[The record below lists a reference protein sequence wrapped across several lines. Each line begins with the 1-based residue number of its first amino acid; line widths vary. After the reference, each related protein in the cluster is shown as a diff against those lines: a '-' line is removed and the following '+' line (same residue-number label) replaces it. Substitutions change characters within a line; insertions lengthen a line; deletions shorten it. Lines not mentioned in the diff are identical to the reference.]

1 MIGKERIRAG
11 VSLSFLLLLAI
22 FVLLPAGV
30 SAASFEE
37 VKSVARV
44 APASFGADE
53 EVEIVLNIGG
63 EAPLAVG
70 IVETI
75 PEGFRFP
82 EKDSDVS
89 DAAHFEV
96 DREAGM
102 IAFSVLDE
110 TEIRYRVIASPA
122 GGKDSFTGKWVDL
135 LVQTPELNEGKE
147 RWESVSDPNSILP
160 ASGSKSQTGSSTAS
174 DSSKAGSEES
184 GSSAPGF
191 GIGIAF
197 PGLLICASLFK
208 MKISGGREIGGGR
221 KIAGGRK

>member
-1 MIGKERIRAG
+1 MITKERIKSG
-11 VSLSFLLLLAI
+11 FLLSFLLVLAI
-22 FVLLPAGV
+22 FVLLPAGA
-30 SAASFEE
+30 SAAGYEE
-37 VKSVARV
+37 VKSVTRV

-53 EVEIVLNIGG
+53 EVEIVLNIEG

-82 EKDSDVS
+82 EKDADVS

-96 DREAGM
+96 DRKAGK

-110 TEIRYRVIASPA
+110 TEVRYRVIASPA
-122 GGKDSFTGKWVDL
+122 GGEDSFSGEWVDL
-135 LVQTPELNEGKE
+135 LVQTPELNEGEE
-147 RWESVSDPNSILP
+147 RWETVSDPNSILP
-160 ASGSKSQTGSSTAS
+160 ASGSKSQAGSSTAS
-174 DSSKAGSEES
+174 DSSKAGSEEL

-197 PGLLICASLFK
+197 SGLLICASIFK
-208 MKISGGREIGGGR
+208 MKISGGKNMTGGR
-221 KIAGGRK
+221 K

>member
-1 MIGKERIRAG
+1 MFTRVHMLRKERIRAG

-30 SAASFEE
+30 SAASYEE
-37 VKSVARV
+37 IKSVTRL
-44 APASFGADE
+44 APEAFGAGE
-53 EVEIVLNIGG
+53 EVEIVLNIEG

-70 IVETI
+70 IVEKI

-82 EKDSDVS
+82 DKDADVS

-102 IAFSVLDE
+102 VAFSVLDE

-122 GGKDSFTGKWVDL
+122 GGKDSFTGEWVDL

-197 PGLLICASLFK
+197 SGLLICASIFK
-208 MKISGGREIGGGR
+208 MKIGGGKNKTGGR
-221 KIAGGRK
+221 K

>member
-1 MIGKERIRAG
+1 MIRNERMRAG
-11 VSLSFLLLLAI
+11 LLLSFLLVLAV
-22 FVLLPAGV
+22 FVLLPAGA
-30 SAASFEE
+30 SAAGYED
-37 VKSVARV
+37 VKSVTRV

-53 EVEIVLNIGG
+53 EVEIVLNIEG

-82 EKDSDVS
+82 EKDADVS

-96 DREAGM
+96 DRKAGK

-110 TEIRYRVIASPA
+110 TEIRYRVIAFPA
-122 GGKDSFTGKWVDL
+122 GGEDSFSGEWVDL

-147 RWESVSDPNSILP
+147 RWATVSDPNSILP
-160 ASGSKSQTGSSTAS
+160 ASESKSQAGSSTAS

-191 GIGIAF
+191 GIGIASI
-197 PGLLICASLFK
+197 GLLICASMFK
-208 MKISGGREIGGGR
+208 MKIGGGKNMTGGR
-221 KIAGGRK
+221 K

>member
-1 MIGKERIRAG
+1 M
-11 VSLSFLLLLAI
+11 
-22 FVLLPAGV
+22 
-30 SAASFEE
+30 
-37 VKSVARV
+37 
-44 APASFGADE
+44 APEAFGADE
-53 EVEIVLNIGG
+53 EVEIVLNIEG

-70 IVETI
+70 IVEKI

-82 EKDSDVS
+82 EKDADVS

-122 GGKDSFTGKWVDL
+122 GGKDSFTGEWVDL

-191 GIGIAF
+191 GIGIASL
-197 PGLLICASLFK
+197 GLLICASMFK